1 MRPLRIFTS
10 ALSSVGANKLRS
22 LLTLLGIVI
31 GVAAVISLMSIG
43 RGVQDSVTSF
53 IEDLGTNILFV
64 SGTSNTLTLDD
75 AYSLLDPV
83 MAPSVDAVAPEV
95 NTFDTVTLTDGY
107 VANSTSTQI
116 VGVTPEYIPVREYE
130 VEYGDFISVAHVAN
144 ASDVV
149 VLGSFVAE
157 ELFGVRNPVGQT
169 VKLGR
174 RQTLVIGVLKS
185 RGGSAFGFDDQRV
198 LVPITTA
205 HRRLQVQRSIQG
217 EVVVDT
223 ISVRV
228 ADVDDIYEAQDEI
241 SRLLR
246 LRHRITD
253 EDDFVVRNQQD
264 ALEAFQD
271 TTQAFVLFLA
281 SIASISLLVGGIG
294 IMNIMLV
301 SVTERTR
308 EIGIRKAVGAK
319 RRDIVLQF
327 LTEATL
333 LSLSGGIIGVLLG
346 MGIARLMNVTLFAE
360 EEIRTVVSTDV
371 TVLALGVSVMIGLV
385 FGIYPAMRAASFHP
399 IEALRYE

>member
-1 MRPLRIFTS
+1 MSPQRVFMS
-10 ALSSVGANKLRS
+10 ALGSVGANKLRS

-43 RGVQDSVTSF
+43 RGVQESVTSF

-64 SGTSNTLTLDD
+64 SGNSNTLTLDD
-75 AYSLLDPV
+75 AYALLDPV
-83 MAPSVDAVAPEV
+83 MAPSVEAVAPEV
-95 NTFDTVTLTDGY
+95 NAFDSVTLNDGY
-107 VANSTSTQI
+107 VVNSTSSQI
-116 VGVTPEYIPVREYE
+116 VGVTPEYMPVREYE

-144 ASDVV
+144 ASDVA
-149 VLGSFVAE
+149 VLGSSVAE

-169 VKLGR
+169 VRLGGR
-174 RQTLVIGVLKS
+174 LTLVIGVLKS
-185 RGGSAFGFDDQRV
+185 RGGSAFGFEDQRV

-205 HRRLQVQRSIQG
+205 YRRLQVQRSIRG

-228 ADVDDIYEAQDEI
+228 ADVKDIESAQDEI
-241 SRLLR
+241 SRVLR
-246 LRHRITD
+246 LRHRITG
-253 EDDFVVRNQQD
+253 EDDFEVGNQQD

-271 TTQAFVLFLA
+271 TTQAFVLFLG

-333 LSLSGGIIGVLLG
+333 LSLSGGMIGVLLG

-371 TVLALGVSVMIGLV
+371 TALALGVSVMIGLV
-385 FGIYPAMRAASFHP
+385 FGIYPAMRAAAFHP

>member
-1 MRPLRIFTS
+1 MSPLRVFIS

-43 RGVQDSVTSF
+43 RGVQESVTSF
-53 IEDLGTNILFV
+53 IEELGTNILFV
-64 SGTSNTLTLDD
+64 SGRSNTLTLDD
-75 AYSLLDPV
+75 AYALLDPV

-95 NTFDTVTLTDGY
+95 NAFDTVTLTDGY

-149 VLGSFVAE
+149 VLGSAVAE

-169 VKLGR
+169 VKLGG

-185 RGGSAFGFDDQRV
+185 RGGSAFGFEDGRV
-198 LVPITTA
+198 FVPITTA

-217 EVVVDT
+217 EVIVDT
-223 ISVRV
+223 INVRV

-246 LRHRITD
+246 LRHRVTE
-253 EDDFVVRNQQD
+253 EDDFDVRNQQD

-271 TTQAFVLFLA
+271 TTQAFVLFLG

-301 SVTERTR
+301 TVTERTR

-319 RRDIVLQF
+319 RRDIVFQF

-360 EEIRTVVSTDV
+360 EDIRTVVSTDV
-371 TVLALGVSVMIGLV
+371 TVLALGVSVIIGLV
-385 FGIYPAMRAASFHP
+385 FGIYPAMRAAAFHP

>member
-1 MRPLRIFTS
+1 MSPLRVCLS
-10 ALSSVGANKLRS
+10 ALGSVGANKLRS

-75 AYSLLDPV
+75 AYALLDPV

-116 VGVTPEYIPVREYE
+116 VGVTPEYAPVREYE

-144 ASDVV
+144 ASDVA
-149 VLGSFVAE
+149 VLGSSVAE

-169 VKLGR
+169 VKIGA
-174 RQTLVIGVLKS
+174 RQTLVIGVLES
-185 RGGSAFGFDDQRV
+185 RGGSAFGFEDQRV

-223 ISVRV
+223 INVRV
-228 ADVDDIYEAQDEI
+228 ADVNDIDRAQDEI
-241 SRLLR
+241 SRVLR

-253 EDDFVVRNQQD
+253 EDDFDIANQQD

-271 TTQAFVLFLA
+271 TTQAFVLFLG

-319 RRDIVLQF
+319 RRDIVFQF

-346 MGIARLMNVTLFAE
+346 MGIARLMNVTLLAE
-360 EEIRTVVSTDV
+360 EDIRTVVSTDV
-371 TVLALGVSVMIGLV
+371 TVLALGVSIMIGLV
-385 FGIYPAMRAASFHP
+385 FGIYPAIRAASFHP

>member
-1 MRPLRIFTS
+1 MSPLRVFIS

-75 AYSLLDPV
+75 AYALLDPV

-107 VANSTSTQI
+107 VANSTATQI

-144 ASDVV
+144 ASDVA

-169 VKLGR
+169 VKLGG

-185 RGGSAFGFDDQRV
+185 RGGSAFGFEDQRV

-223 ISVRV
+223 INVRV

-253 EDDFVVRNQQD
+253 EDDFEVRNQQD

-346 MGIARLMNVTLFAE
+346 MGIARLINVTLFAE

>member
-1 MRPLRIFTS
+1 MSPQRVFMS
-10 ALSSVGANKLRS
+10 ALGSVGANKLRS

-43 RGVQDSVTSF
+43 RGVQESVTSF

-64 SGTSNTLTLDD
+64 SGNSNTLTLDD
-75 AYSLLDPV
+75 AYALLDPV
-83 MAPSVDAVAPEV
+83 MAPSVEAVAPEV
-95 NTFDTVTLTDGY
+95 NAFDSVTLNDGY
-107 VANSTSTQI
+107 VVNSTSSQI
-116 VGVTPEYIPVREYE
+116 VGVTPEYMPVREYE

-144 ASDVV
+144 GSDVA
-149 VLGSFVAE
+149 VLGSSVAE

-169 VKLGR
+169 VRLGGR
-174 RQTLVIGVLKS
+174 LTLVIGVLKS
-185 RGGSAFGFDDQRV
+185 RGGSAFGFEDQRV

-205 HRRLQVQRSIQG
+205 YRRLQVQRSIRG

-228 ADVDDIYEAQDEI
+228 ADVKDIESAQDEI
-241 SRLLR
+241 SRVLR
-246 LRHRITD
+246 LRHRITG
-253 EDDFVVRNQQD
+253 EDDFEVGNQQD

-271 TTQAFVLFLA
+271 TTQAFVLFLG

-333 LSLSGGIIGVLLG
+333 LSLSGGMIGVLLG

-371 TVLALGVSVMIGLV
+371 TALALGVSVMIGLV
-385 FGIYPAMRAASFHP
+385 FGIYPAMRAAAFHP

>member
-1 MRPLRIFTS
+1 MSPQRVFMS
-10 ALSSVGANKLRS
+10 ALGSVGANKLRS

-43 RGVQDSVTSF
+43 RGVQESVTSF

-64 SGTSNTLTLDD
+64 SGNSNTLTLDD
-75 AYSLLDPV
+75 AYALIDPV
-83 MAPSVDAVAPEV
+83 MAPSVEAVAPEV
-95 NTFDTVTLTDGY
+95 NTYDSITLNDGY
-107 VANSTSTQI
+107 VVNSTSTQI
-116 VGVTPEYIPVREYE
+116 VGVTPEYMPVREYE

-144 ASDVV
+144 ASDVA
-149 VLGSFVAE
+149 VLGSSVAE

-169 VKLGR
+169 VRLGG

-185 RGGSAFGFDDQRV
+185 RGGSAFGFEDQRV

-205 HRRLQVQRSIQG
+205 SRRLQVQRSIRG

-228 ADVDDIYEAQDEI
+228 ADVKDIESAQDEI

-253 EDDFVVRNQQD
+253 EDDFEVGNQQD

-271 TTQAFVLFLA
+271 TTQAFVLFLG

-371 TVLALGVSVMIGLV
+371 TALALGVSVMIGLV